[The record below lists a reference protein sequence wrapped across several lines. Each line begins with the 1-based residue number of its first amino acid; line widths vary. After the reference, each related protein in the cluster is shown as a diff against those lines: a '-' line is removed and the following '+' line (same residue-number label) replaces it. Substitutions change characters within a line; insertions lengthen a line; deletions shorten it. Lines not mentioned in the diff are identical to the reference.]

1 MNQQLETKKEKN
13 DKERYSINKLRR
25 SELLE
30 LISKLNNSLEEK
42 TALLLKERK
51 KNRSFERVL
60 INKNFREYF
69 REFSKI
75 ISIKETNNVRII
87 FSKKDFFLQPF
98 SNGYGSLSNEYGFLD
113 DQIVNQLGGKSHLLI
128 QDTSKA
134 HNLKFIPGKSFPRSI
149 VAFPLIYNDLKVGCV
164 WVGDENYRAFSSKD
178 VEQFAYF
185 VGEYQKNLIV
195 LFDAIYISQEIITLR
210 HVFDSIEEPTI
221 ISKGQ
226 QIITHANL
234 SAIKEF
240 KFVQNGDGSLSSDK
254 ILVSDLLYSSDLSE
268 KIKFNNNEKGFE
280 VSRLDVNSADTQGVI
295 CHRFIDKTKE
305 KALNHYLSTIISTIT
320 QHIQTPMIEIK
331 GLVALTESLGNLSEK
346 QKEFLFTINRNIEEV
361 EKNVKE
367 LLSVNRLN
375 KDRFIEIKEVLVNDC
390 ISNAIFTLAPL
401 VEQKQITIKYDFDK
415 QGKNIFSDAV
425 LLNHV
430 FLNILDYAIRES
442 HLGGVVEIDSY
453 NGPNSLFV
461 SIKDSGKG
469 ISKLDIE
476 KMMGDK
482 GIDRTK
488 DEIEITK
495 NIMKILNGG
504 VLVESNLGGGT
515 KITLEF
521 PRDVSQNK

>member
-1 MNQQLETKKEKN
+1 MNQQLEIKKEKN

-60 INKNFREYF
+60 IKKNFREYF

-87 FSKKDFFLQPF
+87 FSKTDFFLQPF
-98 SNGYGSLSNEYGFLD
+98 SIGDGSLSTEYGFLD

-134 HNLKFIPGKSFPRSI
+134 HNIKFIPGKSFPRSI
-149 VAFPLIYNDLKVGCV
+149 VAFPIIYNDLKVGCV
-164 WVGDENYRAFSSKD
+164 WVGDENYQAFSTKD

-195 LFDAIYISQEIITLR
+195 LFDAIYISQRIITLR
-210 HVFDSIEEPTI
+210 KVFNSIEEPI
-221 ISKGQ
+221 LISNKQ

-240 KFVQNGDGSLSSDK
+240 NFVQNGDGSLSSDE
-254 ILVSDLLYSSDLSE
+254 ILVSDLLYSSYLSE
-268 KIKFNNNEKGFE
+268 KIKINNNEKEFE
-280 VSRLDVNSADTQGVI
+280 VSRLDVSSADTQGVI

-320 QHIQTPMIEIK
+320 QHIRTPMIEIK

-346 QKEFLFTINRNIEEV
+346 QKEFLFSMRRNIEEV

-390 ISNAIFTLAPL
+390 INNAILTLAPL

-415 QGKNIFSDAV
+415 QGKNILSDAV

-442 HLGGVVEIDSY
+442 HLGGIVEIDCY
-453 NGPNSLFV
+453 NGPNSFFV

-476 KMMGDK
+476 KMMNDK

-521 PRDVSQNK
+521 PRDVSKNK